1 MAHGSFEM
9 KSKFFIM
16 KKTRLFFAMLVMLVA
31 ASGYA
36 QDSYREAVKEYMAIH
51 SQEALNIYWNRMD
64 SVLKADNT
72 FWFESG
78 DVDLNQLTER
88 YFKEGFM
95 DYMTDFMCAKTKE
108 LGVTEAGLREF
119 MSLMS
124 TPEGQTYKEHMAQWV
139 EAIKRDTTALNCLG
153 SLDSL
158 KIMAG
163 EYPHPIPVKAGIDP
177 GYVEKYNKVL
187 GAAMSKY
194 MQGMFDQY
202 FNIFTMIFGG
212 MSDEMK
218 EAMSDE
224 MKDMQKR
231 FDGMKNWMTA
241 NIPTLALNNAY
252 GIFTEDD
259 LDFVAKTLTLDTHKL
274 IGLLP
279 MNPGDMMSM
288 GQGAMKNYIEWMEA
302 HGAVVKEGMKE
313 FLQDFQ

>member
-1 MAHGSFEM
+1 
-9 KSKFFIM
+9 M
-16 KKTRLFFAMLVMLVA
+16 KKTRLLIALLVMLVA

-36 QDSYREAVKEYMAIH
+36 QDSYREAVKEYMAVN
-51 SQEALNIYWNRMD
+51 SQEALNNYWNRMD
-64 SVLKADNT
+64 SVLKANNT
-72 FWFESG
+72 YWFESG

-88 YFKEGFM
+88 YFKEGIM

-108 LGVTEAGLREF
+108 LGVTEAGLREYR
-119 MSLMS
+119 SLMS

-139 EAIKRDTTALNCLG
+139 EAIKRDTTVLNG
-153 SLDSL
+153 QDSQDSL

-163 EYPHPIPVKAGIDP
+163 EYPDPIQVKAGIDP

-187 GAAMSKY
+187 GADMAKY
-194 MQGMFDQY
+194 TQGMFDQY
-202 FNIFTMIFGG
+202 FNIFTMMFEG

-218 EAMSDE
+218 DAMSDE

-241 NIPTLALNNAY
+241 NIPTIALNNAY

-259 LDFVAKTLTLDTHKL
+259 LDFVAKTQTLDTRKL

-288 GQGAMKNYIEWMEA
+288 GIGVMKDYLEWMED
-302 HGAVVKEGMKE
+302 HGAVMKEGMKE
-313 FLQDFQ
+313 FLQNFQLFNPKLGD

>member
-1 MAHGSFEM
+1 
-9 KSKFFIM
+9 
-16 KKTRLFFAMLVMLVA
+16 
-31 ASGYA
+31 
-36 QDSYREAVKEYMAIH
+36 
-51 SQEALNIYWNRMD
+51 
-64 SVLKADNT
+64 
-72 FWFESG
+72 
-78 DVDLNQLTER
+78 
-88 YFKEGFM
+88 M
-95 DYMTDFMCAKTKE
+95 DYMTDFMCVKTKE

-119 MSLMS
+119 VSLMS

-139 EAIKRDTTALNCLG
+139 EAVKRDTTAFNGLEP
-153 SLDSL
+153 LDS

-163 EYPHPIPVKAGIDP
+163 EYPDPIPVKAGIDP

-187 GAAMSKY
+187 GDNMAKY
-194 MQGMFDQY
+194 MQGLFDQY

-259 LDFVAKTLTLDTHKL
+259 LDFVAKTQTLDTYKL
-274 IGLLP
+274 IDLLP

-288 GQGAMKNYIEWMEA
+288 GNGVMKNYIEWMEA

-313 FLQDFQ
+313 FLQDYQLFNLKHGE

>member
-1 MAHGSFEM
+1 
-9 KSKFFIM
+9 M
-16 KKTRLFFAMLVMLVA
+16 KKTRLLIALLVMLVA

-36 QDSYREAVKEYMAIH
+36 QDSYREAVKEYMAVN
-51 SQEALNIYWNRMD
+51 SKEALNNYWNRMD
-64 SVLKADNT
+64 SVFKADNT
-72 FWFESG
+72 YWFESG

-88 YFKEGFM
+88 YFKEGIM

-108 LGVTEAGLREF
+108 LGVTEAGLREYI
-119 MSLMS
+119 SLMS

-139 EAIKRDTTALNCLG
+139 EAIKRDTTVLNG
-153 SLDSL
+153 QDSLDSL

-163 EYPHPIPVKAGIDP
+163 EYPDPIQVKAGIDP

-187 GAAMSKY
+187 GADMAKY
-194 MQGMFDQY
+194 TQGLFDQY
-202 FNIFTMIFGG
+202 FNIFTMMFEG

-218 EAMSDE
+218 DAMSDE

-241 NIPTLALNNAY
+241 NIPTIALNNAY

-259 LDFVAKTLTLDTHKL
+259 LDFVAKTQTLEIHKL

-279 MNPGDMMSM
+279 MNPGEMMSM
-288 GQGAMKNYIEWMEA
+288 GQGIMKKYIEWMED
-302 HGAVVKEGMKE
+302 HGAVVKEEMKD
-313 FLQDFQ
+313 FLQDF

>member
-1 MAHGSFEM
+1 
-9 KSKFFIM
+9 
-16 KKTRLFFAMLVMLVA
+16 
-31 ASGYA
+31 
-36 QDSYREAVKEYMAIH
+36 
-51 SQEALNIYWNRMD
+51 MD
-64 SVLKADNT
+64 SVLKANNT
-72 FWFESG
+72 YWFESG

-88 YFKEGFM
+88 YFKEGIM

-108 LGVTEAGLREF
+108 LGVTEAGLREYI
-119 MSLMS
+119 SLMS

-139 EAIKRDTTALNCLG
+139 EAIKRDTTVLNG
-153 SLDSL
+153 QDSLDSL

-163 EYPHPIPVKAGIDP
+163 EYPDPIQVKAGIDP

-187 GAAMSKY
+187 GADMAKY
-194 MQGMFDQY
+194 TQGLFDQY
-202 FNIFTMIFGG
+202 FNIFTMMFEG

-218 EAMSDE
+218 DAMSDE

-241 NIPTLALNNAY
+241 NIPTIALNNAY

-259 LDFVAKTLTLDTHKL
+259 LDFVAKTQTLDTRKL

-288 GQGAMKNYIEWMEA
+288 GIGVMKDYIEWMDD
-302 HGAVVKEGMKE
+302 HGAVMKEGMKE
-313 FLQDFQ
+313 FLQDFQLFNPKLGD

>member
-1 MAHGSFEM
+1 
-9 KSKFFIM
+9 M
-16 KKTRLFFAMLVMLVA
+16 KKTRLLIALLVMLVA

-36 QDSYREAVKEYMAIH
+36 QDSYREAVKEYMAVN
-51 SQEALNIYWNRMD
+51 SQEALNNYWNRMD
-64 SVLKADNT
+64 SVFKADNT
-72 FWFESG
+72 YWFESG

-88 YFKEGFM
+88 YFKEGIM

-108 LGVTEAGLREF
+108 LGVTEAGLREYI
-119 MSLMS
+119 SLIS

-139 EAIKRDTTALNCLG
+139 EAIKRDTTVLNG
-153 SLDSL
+153 QDSLDSL

-163 EYPHPIPVKAGIDP
+163 EYPDPIQVKAGIDP
-177 GYVEKYNKVL
+177 AYVEKYNKVL
-187 GAAMSKY
+187 GTDMAKY
-194 MQGMFDQY
+194 TQGLFDQY
-202 FNIFTMIFGG
+202 FNIFTMMFEG

-218 EAMSDE
+218 DAMSDE

-241 NIPTLALNNAY
+241 NIPTIALNNAY

-259 LDFVAKTLTLDTHKL
+259 LDFVAKTQTLDTRKL

-288 GQGAMKNYIEWMEA
+288 GIGVMKDYIEWMED
-302 HGAVVKEGMKE
+302 HGAVMKEGMKE
-313 FLQDFQ
+313 FLQDFQLFNPKLGD

>member
-1 MAHGSFEM
+1 
-9 KSKFFIM
+9 M
-16 KKTRLFFAMLVMLVA
+16 KKTRLLIALLVMLVA

-36 QDSYREAVKEYMAIH
+36 QDSYREAVKEYMAVN
-51 SQEALNIYWNRMD
+51 SQEALNNYWNRMD
-64 SVLKADNT
+64 SVLKANNT
-72 FWFESG
+72 YWFESG

-88 YFKEGFM
+88 YFKEGIM

-108 LGVTEAGLREF
+108 LGVTEAGLREYI
-119 MSLMS
+119 SLMS

-139 EAIKRDTTALNCLG
+139 EAIKRDTTVLNG
-153 SLDSL
+153 QDSLDSL

-163 EYPHPIPVKAGIDP
+163 EYPDPIQVKAGIDP
-177 GYVEKYNKVL
+177 AYVEKYNKVL
-187 GAAMSKY
+187 GADMAKY
-194 MQGMFDQY
+194 TQGMFDQY
-202 FNIFTMIFGG
+202 FNFFTMMFEG

-218 EAMSDE
+218 DAMSDE

-241 NIPTLALNNAY
+241 NIPTIALNNAY

-259 LDFVAKTLTLDTHKL
+259 LDFVAKTQTLDTRKL

-288 GQGAMKNYIEWMEA
+288 GQGVMKNYIEWMED
-302 HGAVVKEGMKE
+302 HGAVMKEGMKE
-313 FLQDFQ
+313 FLQDFQLFNPKLGD

>member
-1 MAHGSFEM
+1 
-9 KSKFFIM
+9 M
-16 KKTRLFFAMLVMLVA
+16 KKSRLLIAVLAMLVA
-31 ASGYA
+31 ASGFA
-36 QDSYREAVKEYMAIH
+36 QDSYREAVKEYMAMS
-51 SQEALNIYWNRMD
+51 SQVDWNNYWNSLD

-78 DVDLNQLTER
+78 NVDLNQLTER
-88 YFKEGFM
+88 YFKEGVM
-95 DYMTDFMCAKTKE
+95 DYMTDFLCAKIKE
-108 LGVTEAGLREF
+108 LGVTEAGLREY

-139 EAIKRDTTALNCLG
+139 EAIKRDTTAFNGLD

-163 EYPHPIPVKAGIDP
+163 EYPDPIQVKAGIDP
-177 GYVEKYNKVL
+177 GYVEKYNKVM
-187 GAAMSKY
+187 GADMAKY
-194 MQGMFDQY
+194 MQVLFDQY
-202 FNIFTMIFGG
+202 FNFFTMMFGG
-212 MSDEMK
+212 MSDE
-218 EAMSDE
+218 MSDE

-241 NIPTLALNNAY
+241 NIPTIALNNAY

-259 LDFVAKTLTLDTHKL
+259 LDFVAKTQTLDTRKL

-288 GQGAMKNYIEWMEA
+288 GIGVMKDYIEWMED
-302 HGAVVKEGMKE
+302 HGAVMKEGMKE
-313 FLQDFQ
+313 FLQDFQLFNPKLGD

>member
-1 MAHGSFEM
+1 MN
-9 KSKFFIM
+9 
-16 KKTRLFFAMLVMLVA
+16 KTRLLIALLVMLVA

-36 QDSYREAVKEYMAIH
+36 QDSYRQAVKNYMAVN
-51 SQEALNIYWNRMD
+51 SQEALNNYWNRMD
-64 SVLKADNT
+64 SVFKADNT
-72 FWFESG
+72 YWFESG

-88 YFKEGFM
+88 YFKEGIM

-108 LGVTEAGLREF
+108 LGVTEAGLREYI
-119 MSLMS
+119 SLIS

-139 EAIKRDTTALNCLG
+139 EAIKRDTTVLNG
-153 SLDSL
+153 QDSLDSL

-163 EYPHPIPVKAGIDP
+163 EYPDPIQVKAGIDP
-177 GYVEKYNKVL
+177 AYVEKYNKVL
-187 GAAMSKY
+187 GADMAKY
-194 MQGMFDQY
+194 TQGMFDQY
-202 FNIFTMIFGG
+202 FNFFTMMFEG

-218 EAMSDE
+218 DAMSDE

-241 NIPTLALNNAY
+241 NIPTIALNNAY

-259 LDFVAKTLTLDTHKL
+259 LDFVAKTQTLDTRKL

-288 GQGAMKNYIEWMEA
+288 GIGVMKDYIEWMDD
-302 HGAVVKEGMKE
+302 HGAVMKEGMKE
-313 FLQDFQ
+313 FLQDFQLFNPKLGD

>member
-1 MAHGSFEM
+1 
-9 KSKFFIM
+9 M
-16 KKTRLFFAMLVMLVA
+16 KKSRLLIAVLVMLVA
-31 ASGYA
+31 ASSYA
-36 QDSYREAVKEYMAIH
+36 QDSYREAVKEYMAVT
-51 SQEALNIYWNRMD
+51 SQKALNNYWNRMD

-72 FWFESG
+72 YWFESG

-88 YFKEGFM
+88 YFKEGIM

-119 MSLMS
+119 VSLMY
-124 TPEGQTYKEHMAQWV
+124 TPEGQTYNEHMAQWV
-139 EAIKRDTTALNCLG
+139 EAIKGDTTALNSLE

-163 EYPHPIPVKAGIDP
+163 EYPDPIQVKAGIDP
-177 GYVEKYNKVL
+177 GYVEKYKKVL
-187 GAAMSKY
+187 EADMVKY
-194 MQGMFDQY
+194 MQGLFDQY
-202 FNIFTMIFGG
+202 CNIFTMIFGG

-224 MKDMQKR
+224 MKDMQNR

-241 NIPTLALNNAY
+241 NIPTMALNNAY
-252 GIFTEDD
+252 GIVTEDD
-259 LDFVAKTLTLDTHKL
+259 LDFIAKMQTLDTRKL

-288 GQGAMKNYIEWMEA
+288 GQGVMKNYIEWMED
-302 HGAVVKEGMKE
+302 HGAVVKEETKE
-313 FLQDFQ
+313 FLQNYPLFNLKPGD

>member
-1 MAHGSFEM
+1 
-9 KSKFFIM
+9 M
-16 KKTRLFFAMLVMLVA
+16 KKTRLLIALLVMLVA

-36 QDSYREAVKEYMAIH
+36 QDSYREAVKEYMAVN
-51 SQEALNIYWNRMD
+51 SQEALKNYWNRMD
-64 SVLKADNT
+64 SVFKADNT
-72 FWFESG
+72 YWFESG

-88 YFKEGFM
+88 YFKEGIM

-108 LGVTEAGLREF
+108 LGVTEAGLREYI
-119 MSLMS
+119 SLIS

-139 EAIKRDTTALNCLG
+139 EAIKRDTTVLNG
-153 SLDSL
+153 QDSLDSL

-163 EYPHPIPVKAGIDP
+163 EYPDPIQVKAGIDP
-177 GYVEKYNKVL
+177 AYVEKYNKVL
-187 GAAMSKY
+187 GTDMAKY
-194 MQGMFDQY
+194 TQGMFDQY
-202 FNIFTMIFGG
+202 FNIFTMMFEG

-218 EAMSDE
+218 DAMSDE

-241 NIPTLALNNAY
+241 NIPTIALNNAY

-259 LDFVAKTLTLDTHKL
+259 IDFVAKTQTLDTRKL

-288 GQGAMKNYIEWMEA
+288 GIGVMKDYIEWMED
-302 HGAVVKEGMKE
+302 HGAVMKEGMKE
-313 FLQDFQ
+313 FLQDFQLFNPKFGD

>member
-1 MAHGSFEM
+1 
-9 KSKFFIM
+9 M
-16 KKTRLFFAMLVMLVA
+16 KKTRLLIALLVMLVA

-36 QDSYREAVKEYMAIH
+36 QDSYREAVKEYMAVN
-51 SQEALNIYWNRMD
+51 SKEALNNYWNRMD
-64 SVLKADNT
+64 SVFKADNT
-72 FWFESG
+72 YWFESG

-88 YFKEGFM
+88 YFKEGIM

-108 LGVTEAGLREF
+108 LGVTEAGLREYI
-119 MSLMS
+119 SLMS

-139 EAIKRDTTALNCLG
+139 EAIKRDTTVLNG
-153 SLDSL
+153 QDSLDSL

-163 EYPHPIPVKAGIDP
+163 EYPDPIQVKAGIDP

-187 GAAMSKY
+187 GADMAKY
-194 MQGMFDQY
+194 TQGLFDQY
-202 FNIFTMIFGG
+202 FNIFTMMFEG

-218 EAMSDE
+218 DAMSDE

-241 NIPTLALNNAY
+241 NIPTIALNNAY

-259 LDFVAKTLTLDTHKL
+259 LDFVAKTQTLDTRKL

-288 GQGAMKNYIEWMEA
+288 GIGVMKDYIEWMED
-302 HGAVVKEGMKE
+302 HGAVMKEVVKE
-313 FLQDFQ
+313 FLQDF